1 MEDDD
6 IIQIQSQNECHLAL
20 ALIYYVVSKLIQQP
34 RVKNA

>member
-20 ALIYYVVSKLIQQP
+20 ALIYVVSKLIQQP